1 MNERPREFVR
11 PEYRYIY
18 EKREED
24 VGGLRGA
31 EGGGRP
37 RVRSGSPLDQYP
49 STCSSDSSV

>member
-31 EGGGRP
+31 EGGGA
-37 RVRSGSPLDQYP
+37 
-49 STCSSDSSV
+49 SSRAQWLAS